1 MTGVLRGIARTLFIL
16 IVVAAVGIGSFIGI
30 SLVYFSRELPNHK
43 QLAEYVPAIGTKVYA
58 GDSAFMA
65 EFANEHR
72 IVVPISLALIA
83 LLSGSFRLYLIL
95 LTVSE
100 MLLSA
105 RFLRLSSDPVDGHL
119 EAGRRGFIAA
129 GLGSILLLA
138 LYGFV
143 RWGSPNEF

>member
-58 GDSAFMA
+58 GDGAFMA

-72 IVVPISLALIA
+72 IVVPISQVPKTLIQA
-83 LLSGSFRLYLIL
+83 ML
-95 LTVSE
+95 VE
-100 MLLSA
+100 MLGKVTGQGA
-105 RFLRLSSDPVDGHL
+105 F
-119 EAGRRGFIAA
+119 A
-129 GLGSILLLA
+129 
-138 LYGFV
+138 
-143 RWGSPNEF
+143 